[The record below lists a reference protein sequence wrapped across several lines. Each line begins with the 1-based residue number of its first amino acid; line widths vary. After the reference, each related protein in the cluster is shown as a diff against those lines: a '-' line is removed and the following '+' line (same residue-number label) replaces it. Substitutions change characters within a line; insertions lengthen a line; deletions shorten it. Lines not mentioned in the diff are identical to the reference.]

1 MTEYEWISIGTK
13 IKNPI
18 EELAKKLNYLNIEFL
33 GISVYGKAGF
43 ATAVFRESEKEF
55 SVTVDKN
62 GKMELKNNEGRSY
75 YSSI

>member
-1 MTEYEWISIGTK
+1 MTNSEWILTGQK
-13 IKNPI
+13 IKEPL
-18 EELAKKLNYLNIEFL
+18 EELVKTINRLNIEFL

-43 ATAVFRESEKEF
+43 ATALFRENEEEF

-75 YSSI
+75 YSSV